1 MYAVWLMHVQ
11 LLLMFRY
18 IVKYFFLIKSNNK
31 LMFFNLKQK
40 FKIFCRLFQDRV
52 KLNFY
57 YISTYK

>member
-1 MYAVWLMHVQ
+1 MWLMHVQ
-11 LLLMFRY
+11 LLLIFRY

-31 LMFFNLKQK
+31 MFFNLKQK

-52 KLNFY
+52 KLKFY